1 MTEKDKRTL
10 GIIVIYETILIVIYG
25 LYLYTIGGGKEWVE
39 EKLEDLKRKKKER
52 KEHKYATLIK

>member
-10 GIIVIYETILIVIYG
+10 RIIVIYETILIVIYG

-39 EKLEDLKRKKKER
+39 EKLEDLKAKRKEK